1 MKKLLTTLLV
11 ILFSI
16 SSIQAQRI
24 VKVAPDL
31 VDELAKV
38 IKADSTARRAAAPQ
52 VTIYELKRN
61 GYYPVVSAIENKD
74 FFLYIRAE
82 AGTAPK
88 PLLQA
93 SPTSGT
99 TYAYNINF
107 RSNGKLEN
115 LILEANQPTGGVRNR
130 YINVYNGASVW
141 LTSCEIMHDRGSV
154 IALQS
159 NDCSLYIDDCFMHS
173 IGHPKSLGGNG
184 RVVDLRTITTAD
196 TIIVRN
202 CTFFNLTDRIMRNMG
217 TTVNYVEFDHN
228 TSLVTEGY
236 HGGLQAGKA
245 KVLKV
250 TNNIF
255 RNTIVLGAHWN
266 RVKPI
271 GKVVEQT
278 QPENTNM
285 YVVTIDTS
293 KTFAQKITVRNNNIY
308 WEKKYTDIWAKYKD
322 STKAPGILTSTIMKA
337 LGADSTKA
345 YYSEE
350 LTFQKEPTD
359 IVAWVEAAIKTPN
372 ATDMPENWWFNY
384 QENVPADPTKTVV
397 ASYGTTAKSYT
408 AGDKSLPVGD
418 LNWYPD
424 KKKLYTGIEKFE
436 SSIIPSSIELMQNYP
451 NPFNPVTNISYS
463 IPKNSA
469 VKLVV
474 FDMLGREVATLVNET
489 QQAGTYKVDF
499 DASKLSSGVYIYSL
513 VTAGQSFSK
522 KMILIK

>member
-1 MKKLLTTLLV
+1 MRKLLTALLV
-11 ILFSI
+11 VIFAFGSVE
-16 SSIQAQRI
+16 AQRI

-31 VDELAKV
+31 PDELAKV
-38 IKADSTARRAAAPQ
+38 IKADSTGRRATTQ
-52 VTIYELKRN
+52 RTIYELKRG

-74 FFLYIRAE
+74 FFLHIRAE
-82 AGTAPK
+82 NAPGLL

-107 RSNGKLEN
+107 RSSGKLEN
-115 LILEANQPTGGVRNR
+115 LILEATQPTGGVRNR
-130 YINVYNGASVW
+130 YINIYNGASVW
-141 LTSCEIMHDRGSV
+141 LTGCEIMHDRGSA
-154 IALQS
+154 IAMQS
-159 NDCSLYIDDCFMHS
+159 NDCSLYIEDCFLHS
-173 IGHPKSLGGNG
+173 LGHPKSLGGNG
-184 RVVDLRTITTAD
+184 RVVDLRTITNAD
-196 TIIVRN
+196 SVVVRN

-245 KVLKV
+245 KELKV

-255 RNTIVLGAHWN
+255 RNTIALGAHWN
-266 RVKPI
+266 RVKPV
-271 GKVVEQT
+271 GKVVEQN

-285 YVVTIDTS
+285 YVVTLDTS
-293 KTFAQKITVRNNNIY
+293 KTFAQKVTVRNNNVY

-322 STKAPGILTSTIMKA
+322 STKAPGIFTQTIMKA

-345 YYSEE
+345 YISEE
-350 LTFQKEPTD
+350 LKFVKEPDD

-372 ATDMPENWWFNY
+372 ATDMPENWWFVY
-384 QENVPADPTKTVV
+384 QDPADAKSVN
-397 ASYGTTAKSYT
+397 AAYGTSAKSYT
-408 AGDKSLPVGD
+408 GGDKGLPIGD

-424 KKKLYTGIEKFE
+424 KKKLYTGIEKIE
-436 SSIIPSSIELMQNYP
+436 SAIIPTSLELNQNYP

-463 IPKNSA
+463 LPKVSA

-474 FDMLGREVATLVNET
+474 FDVLGREVATLVNET
-489 QQAGTYKVDF
+489 QNAGTYNIDF
-499 DASKLSSGVYIYSL
+499 NASNFASGMYVYRL
-513 VTAGQSFSK
+513 VTAGQSISK